1 MADQHP
7 HQGRRQHFHRGR
19 RGHDR
24 RGGNDRR
31 PSPQPQGG
39 GGSHDSQPEQ
49 ADVDQIVRE
58 IKSRISQRHGIDLS
72 AQQIQ
77 ELAARRLEAIL
88 DPRTVKPGLL
98 DQLRKAAGAPADI
111 APSEPPDAF
120 TFEDH
125 TIYDTHNGML
135 RFLRK
140 LFNPLLKLFF
150 NPNPIAAA
158 LNAQAKVNREAA
170 RRESERERTQA
181 EWNALHYTVLQRL
194 VTEVSRVSLEMQSLA
209 LRVESLST
217 RADFTERRIRTME
230 AIPAPP
236 AVPSRSFDPPAA
248 VTGGSAPRA
257 GGDSSSSGGGSASS
271 SGNGSGGGATTDG
284 SSEGSRRRRRRRR
297 GRRGTGPGGE
307 MTAPGAALAA
317 TQSEVPDGDD
327 DAFDE
332 GPEGDAGD
340 GFDAADAA
348 APPETV
354 ASAPEP
360 EPEPEPETVASA
372 PTAPEPVIHEPAPLA
387 AAAPPVLEEP
397 ATAPAVT
404 APEPAAHAA
413 DTAAAQD
420 AAPPAADPPDADPSR
435 T

>member
-24 RGGNDRR
+24 RGSGDRR
-31 PSPQPQGG
+31 PSPQAQGG
-39 GGSHDSQPEQ
+39 GGGGHESQPEQ
-49 ADVDQIVRE
+49 ADVDQIIRD

-98 DQLRKAAGAPADI
+98 DQLRKAAGAPADV

-125 TIYDTHNGML
+125 TIYDTHNGLL
-135 RFLRK
+135 RFLRR

-170 RRESERERTQA
+170 RREAERERTQA

-217 RADFTERRIRTME
+217 RADFAERRIRSME

-236 AVPSRSFDPPAA
+236 AVPSRSFDAPA
-248 VTGGSAPRA
+248 VTTAGSAPRP
-257 GGDSSSSGGGSASS
+257 GGDSSSGSAPSGGGSA
-271 SGNGSGGGATTDG
+271 AAEG

-297 GRRGTGPGGE
+297 GRRGAGPGGE
-307 MTAPGAALAA
+307 MAVPEAALAA
-317 TQSEVPDGDD
+317 TQADAAEGDD
-327 DAFDE
+327 DGFDE

-340 GFDAADAA
+340 FEASDAGAL
-348 APPETV
+348 PEAV

-360 EPEPEPETVASA
+360 FAGAPAGPEPMV
-372 PTAPEPVIHEPAPLA
+372 HEPAPFV
-387 AAAPPVLEEP
+387 AAAPPALEEP

-404 APEPAAHAA
+404 APEPAAHPA
-413 DTAAAQD
+413 DPTA
-420 AAPPAADPPDADPSR
+420 PPDAEPPADDPTR

>member
-24 RGGNDRR
+24 RGGNERR
-31 PSPQPQGG
+31 PSPQPQSGG
-39 GGSHDSQPEQ
+39 GQDSQPEQ
-49 ADVDQIVRE
+49 ADVDQIIRE

-98 DQLRKAAGAPADI
+98 DQLRKAAGAPADV

-125 TIYDTHNGML
+125 TIYDTHNGLL

-158 LNAQAKVNREAA
+158 LNAQAKVNRDAA

-230 AIPAPP
+230 AMPAAP
-236 AVPSRSFDPPAA
+236 AAPSRSFDVPAPAA
-248 VTGGSAPRA
+248 GGSAPRP
-257 GGDSSSSGGGSASS
+257 GGDSGNVSSTSGGGGSSGGGNA
-271 SGNGSGGGATTDG
+271 GAEG

-297 GRRGTGPGGE
+297 GRRGAGPGGE
-307 MTAPGAALAA
+307 MAVPGAALAA
-317 TQSEVPDGDD
+317 TQADAPEGED

-348 APPETV
+348 TPLETV
-354 ASAPEP
+354 ASVPEPAPE
-360 EPEPEPETVASA
+360 TFASA
-372 PTAPEPVIHEPAPLA
+372 PAAPEPVVHEPAPLA
-387 AAAPPVLEEP
+387 AAAPPVLDEP

-404 APEPAAHAA
+404 APEPAAHPA
-413 DTAAAQD
+413 DPPAPPD
-420 AAPPAADPPDADPSR
+420 AAPPVTDPSG